1 MREDA
6 LFNELIQQLISFIIK
21 FSFREF
27 IQVRYQNKFKW
38 MLYEYNK
45 GCDNCCVPAFDEYYI
60 YNDNLQIIREFINVD
75 K

>member
-1 MREDA
+1 
-6 LFNELIQQLISFIIK
+6 
-21 FSFREF
+21 
-27 IQVRYQNKFKW
+27 